1 MALTLVPELVQ
12 SKHES
17 IGLTLKEQPQSKLS
31 CNIRTSTIW
40 SLRAAQLQPRTY
52 KALNLRAAV
61 ALFEL
66 RDQRRDAQ
74 VWLGRQRGER

>member
-12 SKHES
+12 SKYES

-52 KALNLRAAV
+52 KALN
-61 ALFEL
+61 
-66 RDQRRDAQ
+66 
-74 VWLGRQRGER
+74 